1 MRILFF
7 YSHLPQKTINTME
20 KTEELES
27 DLDKDKEKEK
37 KEEEEPNI
45 LEKIIGIPLGVGIV
59 LFLFLSPFMYI
70 FNLYMYHFHQIFYTP
85 CWGIVSHITAFYTL
99 ILFLLI
105 ISILTYIVKTK
116 ILQILFAISTGIPAF
131 VFVANIFDHE
141 NLLDDQDITYKSFN
155 YEYIV
160 TEKKDKIISREIRYK
175 DGTTYK
181 GEGMNYYDDEGGYDG
196 WEKHGKGKFY
206 RPNGTYRTET
216 WKDGELV
223 SASKWLPSK

>member
-1 MRILFF
+1 
-7 YSHLPQKTINTME
+7 
-20 KTEELES
+20 
-27 DLDKDKEKEK
+27 
-37 KEEEEPNI
+37 
-45 LEKIIGIPLGVGIV
+45 
-59 LFLFLSPFMYI
+59 
-70 FNLYMYHFHQIFYTP
+70 MYHFHQIFYAP
-85 CWGIVSHITAFYTL
+85 FWGIVSNITAFYTTIL
-99 ILFLLI
+99 LLFLI
-105 ISILTYIVKTK
+105 VILLCIVKTK
-116 ILQILFAISTGIPAF
+116 ILQILFAISTGVPAF
-131 VFVANIFDHE
+131 VFVVNMAGDYEDILN
-141 NLLDDQDITYKSFN
+141 DQGITYKSFN

-206 RPNGTYRTET
+206 RPDGTYRTET

>member
-1 MRILFF
+1 
-7 YSHLPQKTINTME
+7 ME

-27 DLDKDKEKEK
+27 DLDKDKEEEK

-45 LEKIIGIPLGVGIV
+45 IVKILAVPLVIIV
-59 LFLFLSPFMYI
+59 FLFLFLSPFMYI

-85 CWGIVSHITAFYTL
+85 FWGIVSNITAFYTTILLHFL
-99 ILFLLI
+99 IVILLC
-105 ISILTYIVKTK
+105 IVKTK
-116 ILQILFAISTGIPAF
+116 ILQILFAISTGVPAF
-131 VFVANIFDHE
+131 VFAVNMAGDYEDILN
-141 NLLDDQDITYKSFN
+141 DQGITYKSFN

-160 TEKKDKIISREIRYK
+160 TGKKDEIISREIRYK

-181 GEGMNYYDDEGGYDG
+181 GEGMNCYGDEGEYYG

-206 RPNGTYRTET
+206 RPDGTYRTET

>member
-1 MRILFF
+1 
-7 YSHLPQKTINTME
+7 ME

-37 KEEEEPNI
+37 TEEEEPNI
-45 LEKIIGIPLGVGIV
+45 LVKILAVPLVIIV
-59 LFLFLSPFMYI
+59 FLFLFLSPFMYI

-85 CWGIVSHITAFYTL
+85 CWGIVSHITASYTL

-131 VFVANIFDHE
+131 VFVANIFEHE
-141 NLLDDQDITYKSFN
+141 NLLYDQGITYKSFN

-196 WEKHGKGKFY
+196 WANHGKGKFY
-206 RPNGTYRTET
+206 RPDGTYRTET